1 MNNHTLG
8 NLYSLQLGQVTDN
21 NDPDSRGRVKV
32 RLLAT
37 LMEIWAGVVVPSA
50 GAGYGVSFVPR
61 LDEIVVLA
69 FITPEMPLVLGSI
82 WAGNSSVPEDADPQE
97 NHYVIRTPEGTV
109 LDFDDGSAPK
119 VELRSRSGY
128 RISIDENGGGEILV
142 ERGSQSVK
150 LTANA
155 IEVRSSGSVT
165 VDASTVT
172 INASTITVNASMSR
186 FSGVIQA
193 DTVIATAVVGSSY
206 TPGAGNIW

>member
-8 NLYSLQLGQVTDN
+8 NLYSLQLAQVTDN
-21 NDPDSRGRVKV
+21 IDPDSRGRVKV

-37 LMEIWAGVVVPSA
+37 LMEIWAGVVAPSA

-82 WAGNSSVPEDADPQE
+82 WTGNRSVPEDADPQE

-109 LDFDDGSAPK
+109 LDFDDGNGPK

-150 LTANA
+150 LTSNA

-193 DTVIATAVVGSSY
+193 DTVIANAVVGSSY